1 MTVDQLIQALDQV
14 SEQLWETSLDD
25 PTFEILKARCSRLS
39 AQVAVHHALQKTG
52 RLILKS
58 ALKDP
63 LPNAQSRICKF
74 FDALYSGEKTNST
87 SESRW
92 QQLRDLDCKTFL
104 FIAVSYTPLDITKMN
119 RTEFEYLVR
128 NATKYLEKLS
138 LPLDWI
144 FRKEIQLAIV
154 EKSDLPDIRLF
165 KKRYHDLEFSVDN
178 SHDTQ
183 PEKRFRQEQQNVQ
196 RRTDQE
202 AFSTQQ
208 PEHVLVPREPRS
220 EARIRLTEGP
230 EENPVQS
237 QNESSVAGSFSY
249 IPLTEAGAEVILQ
262 SVREGN
268 GYQFNIVLPKPNVPQ
283 PQPLMLIPLQIC
295 ADIIKKYTS

>member
-1 MTVDQLIQALDQV
+1 MAVDQLIQALDKA

-25 PTFEILKARCSRLS
+25 PAFEILKARCSRLS
-39 AQVAVHHALQKTG
+39 AQVAVHHALQKTA

-58 ALKDP
+58 PKVS

-87 SESRW
+87 LESRW

-104 FIAVSYTPLDITKMN
+104 FIAVSYTPLDITKMS

-128 NATKYLEKLS
+128 NATKYIGTRS

-165 KKRYHDLEFSVDN
+165 KKR
-178 SHDTQ
+178 
-183 PEKRFRQEQQNVQ
+183 KW
-196 RRTDQE
+196 
-202 AFSTQQ
+202 
-208 PEHVLVPREPRS
+208 
-220 EARIRLTEGP
+220 
-230 EENPVQS
+230 
-237 QNESSVAGSFSY
+237 
-249 IPLTEAGAEVILQ
+249 PLPYLFD
-262 SVREGN
+262 
-268 GYQFNIVLPKPNVPQ
+268 Y
-283 PQPLMLIPLQIC
+283 
-295 ADIIKKYTS
+295 